1 MANCDK
7 LITQGLNGS
16 CGTPVLIAG
25 LEDVA
30 VIINRDDIDLS
41 GVDFSTTPHGPMT
54 LTMKATK
61 KGFKVTQLMDSFKG
75 TMTELEKGRFRAKFK
90 NKFACILFDKLG
102 GVTPTTQLLSQ
113 LSNGKFVIV
122 YENKTKNT
130 AGDINYEIM
139 GLYRGMRVSKMTR
152 DIYDEETDGAWLIE
166 FEEVGTPE
174 PPITFYATSLATTKA
189 AFDALV

>member
-41 GVDFSTTPHGPMT
+41 GVDFSSVPHGPMT

-61 KGFKVTQLMDSFKG
+61 KGFKVSQLNDSFKG
-75 TMTELEKGRFRAKFK
+75 TMIELEKGRFRSKFK
-90 NKFACILFDKLG
+90 NKFSCVLFDKLG
-102 GVTPTTQLLSQ
+102 GVTPTSKLISE
-113 LSNGKFVIV
+113 LSNGRFVVV

-130 AGDINYEIM
+130 LGDINYEMM
-139 GLYRGMRVSKMTR
+139 GLYKGLKVAKMTR
-152 DIYDEETDGAWLIE
+152 DIYDEETDGAWLID
-166 FEEVGTPE
+166 FEESGVPE
-174 PPITFYATSLATTKA
+174 PPITFYTTSLSATKA
-189 AFDALV
+189 AFEALV